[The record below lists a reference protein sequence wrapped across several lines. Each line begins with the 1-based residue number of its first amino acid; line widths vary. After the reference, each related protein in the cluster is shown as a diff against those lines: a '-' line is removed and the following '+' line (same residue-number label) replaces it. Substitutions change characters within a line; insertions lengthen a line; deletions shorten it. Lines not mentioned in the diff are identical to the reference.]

1 MPTAST
7 APRSMIV
14 PLIVACALFMENL
27 DGTVITTAL
36 PAMAKSFGTSPI
48 HLSLGITVY
57 MFSLGI
63 FIPISGWVADRF
75 GARSVFRAAIAVF
88 TLGSILCGLCNG
100 IVELALARIVQ
111 GIGGAMMVPVG
122 RLVLLRS
129 VPKTEL
135 VRAMAYLT
143 VPALI
148 GPVLGPPVGGFIT
161 TFLSW
166 RWIFFLNVPIGLLGM
181 VLVTLMLED
190 QREARE
196 APFDW
201 LGFIL
206 TGIALC
212 FLMYD
217 SDLVARPDVAGTL
230 LWGLLALGL
239 GFGIWAVRYER
250 RRAHPIVDVALLR
263 IPSFGACVWGGSI
276 FRAAAGALPFLLPL
290 MLQVGFGMTAFVSG
304 MVTCGSALGSFAMK
318 MTTGPILRRF
328 GFRRVL
334 IGNTVISAATL
345 LVCAFFTAA
354 TPLALIF
361 MLLLFGGFFRSLQ
374 YTCLNTLA
382 FADIESEKMSAAT
395 SLASMMQQLSNGM
408 GVAVGAVLLHATLAW
423 RGAAPSALGVGDIR
437 IAFAA
442 VTGLC
447 LTCLLFFLPL
457 RPDAGAEVSGHGRS
471 AGRSGTKPA
480 AAE

>member
-1 MPTAST
+1 
-7 APRSMIV
+7 
-14 PLIVACALFMENL
+14 
-27 DGTVITTAL
+27 
-36 PAMAKSFGTSPI
+36 
-48 HLSLGITVY
+48 

-75 GARSVFRAAIAVF
+75 GARTVFRAAIGVF

-129 VPKTEL
+129 VSKAEL

-181 VLVTLMLED
+181 VLVTLLLED
-190 QREARE
+190 QREARD

-206 TGIALC
+206 TGAALS

-217 SDLVARPDVAGTL
+217 SDLVARPDVAGEV

-239 GFGIWAVRYER
+239 ATGFWAVRYER
-250 RRAHPIVDVALLR
+250 RRAHPIVDLSLLG
-263 IPSFGACVWGGSI
+263 IPSFGACIWGGST

-290 MLQVGFGMTAFVSG
+290 MLQVGFGMTAFASG
-304 MVTCGSALGSFAMK
+304 MVTCGSALGSF
-318 MTTGPILRRF
+318 
-328 GFRRVL
+328 
-334 IGNTVISAATL
+334 S
-345 LVCAFFTAA
+345 
-354 TPLALIF
+354 
-361 MLLLFGGFFRSLQ
+361 
-374 YTCLNTLA
+374 
-382 FADIESEKMSAAT
+382 
-395 SLASMMQQLSNGM
+395 
-408 GVAVGAVLLHATLAW
+408 
-423 RGAAPSALGVGDIR
+423 
-437 IAFAA
+437 
-442 VTGLC
+442 
-447 LTCLLFFLPL
+447 
-457 RPDAGAEVSGHGRS
+457 
-471 AGRSGTKPA
+471 
-480 AAE
+480 

>member
-1 MPTAST
+1 
-7 APRSMIV
+7 MIV

-75 GARSVFRAAIAVF
+75 GARTVFRAAIAVF
-88 TLGSILCGLCNG
+88 TLGSILCGLSNG

-122 RLVLLRS
+122 RLVLLRT

-135 VRAMAYLT
+135 VRAMSYLT
-143 VPALI
+143 VPALV

-181 VLVTLMLED
+181 VLVTLLLED
-190 QREARE
+190 HRGARE

-206 TGIALC
+206 TGFALC

-217 SDLVARPDVAGTL
+217 SDLVVRPDVAGSV

-250 RRAHPIVDVALLR
+250 RQAHPIVDVTLMR
-263 IPSFGACVWGGSI
+263 IPSFAACVWGGSI
-276 FRAAAGALPFLLPL
+276 FRASVGALPFLLPL

-304 MVTCGSALGSFAMK
+304 MVTCGGALGSFLMK

-334 IGNTVISAATL
+334 VGNTVISAASL

-361 MLLLFGGFFRSLQ
+361 ILLLFGGFFRSLQ

-408 GVAVGAVLLHATLAW
+408 GVAVSAVLLHATLAW
-423 RGAAPSALGVGDIR
+423 RGAATGALAVGDIR
-437 IAFAA
+437 IAFVA

-457 RPDAGAEVSGHGRS
+457 TPDAGAEVSGHGGRARRS
-471 AGRSGTKPA
+471 SIEAA